1 MEVQTAANRGEIF
14 APGDPQIPYLIM
26 SNPIDEEGRPR
37 AAKISISMPES
48 MVQFIDEQCRLF
60 RVGRSTY
67 LQMLL
72 EAEQAAPREE
82 FTKRA
87 QRPS

>member
-1 MEVQTAANRGEIF
+1 MAKE
-14 APGDPQIPYLIM
+14 PQQ
-26 SNPIDEEGRPR
+26 DAEDKFR

-48 MVQFIDEQCRLF
+48 MVDFIDQQCAAF

-72 EAEQAAPREE
+72 EAEQETPRRE
-82 FTKRA
+82 FVKRA
-87 QRPS
+87 QD